1 MKPGA
6 ENAFLMVS
14 PKLLCACLLALS
26 TLHFSQ
32 AQGDIAVGSWRF
44 HLSHQNIS
52 QLTGSDETVFAIGE
66 NSLFY
71 FSTSEP
77 TPKTLSK
84 LDGLYGH
91 NFESI
96 IFDETTK
103 TLLITYNDGTMDLV
117 TESAIRRINDIRT
130 NALITEK
137 TIRNLRII
145 NGEGWLAADFGL
157 ARVNLTEGFIES
169 AYLNLGRNGNQVSIL
184 DVAILGNTIY
194 ALTESEVIRASLSAN
209 LSDFNQWENLDIG
222 TSTPFIQLVALED
235 ELYLLDQNQQV
246 YQWNSGSFD
255 WVVGTFEVGN
265 LKLSG
270 EKVNFSMDNALYA
283 LDVNGNL
290 EIISSNF
297 GDAFN
302 DFLVTQ
308 KGIFLATPDK
318 GVGRVGDLESIFL
331 PGPPSS
337 LVNFAQL
344 NGQTAAY
351 AADPSSQI
359 EESTLQQLGIFSI
372 GNWKIWEAPE
382 KIQSVAYVNGINYIG
397 TQNGLFRQD
406 DGVMSSVTHP
416 LLSNDVEI
424 GDISGGPAG
433 KVYIG
438 TNTPTPRLLVG
449 DNQDQFTGYEVSG
462 LQRFDKIQ
470 VDRFGNCWI
479 IEGQQGGGRLRVF
492 NPESGLNR
500 LFGTQINNGA
510 LPGQWV
516 RDIFL
521 DSEQNLWIATN
532 QGIAYFFNASSID
545 ASAAI
550 NAVLPIFE
558 NRLALANTATT
569 QILIA
574 PDRSIWIGTESQGL
588 WHFGQDFERLIRN
601 FTVQNSPLPSSQ
613 IHSLALNEKSGEL
626 FISTSEGSL
635 SFRAESIRSADNLGT
650 LIIYPNP
657 IRNDFNGV
665 LSIEGT
671 TDYSTLKIATTAGRV
686 VASIAVGA
694 GKFTWNLRD
703 PSGNRIGPGVYLV
716 YVIDEAG
723 RERTAGKF
731 LVH

>member
-1 MKPGA
+1 
-6 ENAFLMVS
+6 MVS
-14 PKLLCACLLALS
+14 PKLLFGCLLALS
-26 TLHFSQ
+26 ILNFSL
-32 AQGDIAVGSWRF
+32 AQGDIAVGGWRF
-44 HLSHQNIS
+44 HLSHQNIM
-52 QLTGSDETVFAIGE
+52 QLTGSEETVFALGE

-71 FSTSEP
+71 FSTSET
-77 TPKTLSK
+77 TPETLSK

-96 IFDETTK
+96 TFDETTK
-103 TLLITYNDGTMDLV
+103 TLLITYSDGTLDLV
-117 TESAIRRINDIRT
+117 TESAIRRINEIRT

-137 TIRNLRII
+137 TIRKVRII
-145 NGEGWLAADFGL
+145 NGAGWLAADFGL
-157 ARVNLTEGFIES
+157 ARINLTEGFIES
-169 AYLNLGRNGNQVSIL
+169 AYLNLGLNGSQVPVL
-184 DVAILGNTIY
+184 DVAILGNNVF
-194 ALTESEVIRASLSAN
+194 ALSESGVIRANLSAN
-209 LSDFNQWENLDIG
+209 LSDFNQWERLDLG
-222 TSTPFIQLVALED
+222 TNISFIQLVALEE
-235 ELYLLDQNQQV
+235 ELFLLGQNHQV
-246 YQWNSGSFD
+246 YQLNSGSID
-255 WVVGTFEVGN
+255 WVVGTTGVEN

-283 LDVNGNL
+283 LDANGNL

-308 KGIFLATPDK
+308 QGIFLATPDK

-351 AADPSSQI
+351 AADPSPQI
-359 EESTLQQLGIFSI
+359 EESTLRQLGVFSI

-406 DGVMSSVTHP
+406 DGVISSVTHP
-416 LLSNDVEI
+416 LLGNGVEI
-424 GDISGGPAG
+424 GAIAGGPAG

-438 TNTPTPRLLVG
+438 TNTPTPRLLIG
-449 DNQDQFTGYEVSG
+449 DSQNQFTDYEVAG

-470 VDRFGNCWI
+470 VDRFGNIWI
-479 IEGQQGGGRLRVF
+479 LEGQQGGGRLRVF

-500 LFGTQINNGA
+500 NFGTQINNGA

-516 RDIFL
+516 GDIFL

-532 QGIAYFFNASSID
+532 QGIAYFFNAPSID
-545 ASAAI
+545 ASAAV

-574 PDRSIWIGTESQGL
+574 PDRSIWIGTERQGL

-601 FTVQNSPLPSSQ
+601 FTVQNSPLPSPEVR
-613 IHSLALNEKSGEL
+613 SLALNEKSGEL
-626 FISTSEGSL
+626 FIGTSDGSL
-635 SFRAESIRSADNLGT
+635 SFRAESIRPADNLGA
-650 LIIYPNP
+650 LKIYPNP

-671 TDYSTLKIATTAGRV
+671 TDFSTLKIATTAGRV
-686 VASIAVGA
+686 VASMAVGG
-694 GKFTWNLRD
+694 GKVTWNLRD
-703 PSGNRIGPGVYLV
+703 PTGNRIGPGVYLV